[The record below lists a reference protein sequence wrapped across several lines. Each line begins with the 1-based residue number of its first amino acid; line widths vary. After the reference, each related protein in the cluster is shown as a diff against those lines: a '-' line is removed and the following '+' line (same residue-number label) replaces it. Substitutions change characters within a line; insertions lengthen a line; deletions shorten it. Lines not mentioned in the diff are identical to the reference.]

1 MPAYEDSSEQ
11 RAYCLKVVDV
21 MDGVLAMLK
30 VYAAS
35 DLCGSDAILKQI
47 LKVKR
52 WLTECR
58 KELLFKKRSAAAT
71 KAYLQWLK
79 KFDEY
84 LPAETLEDE
93 AAARCIVELFFVSLF
108 MEYDSLVRCPIYT
121 KSQSWI
127 YLDMTADTLGRM
139 LMRAMPGADEAG
151 TAIHLSMPD

>member
-47 LKVKR
+47 VKVKR

-79 KFDEY
+79 KFDEH

-108 MEYDSLVRCPIYT
+108 LEYDSLVRCPIYT
-121 KSQSWI
+121 KSQSWVFF
-127 YLDMTADTLGRM
+127 DMTVTKLGDL
-139 LMRAMPGADEAG
+139 LMKAIPGADEAG
-151 TAIHLSMPD
+151 TELYERLQD